1 MIDKK
6 IDFILTVEVCD
17 ANPNGDPLAGN
28 MPRTDSD
35 GYGVISDVAIKR
47 KIRNRMQDLG
57 KNIFVQSSERASDGF
72 VSLQQ
77 RFENRFPDKNILP
90 KDIEIQANAE
100 WLDVRSFG
108 QVFTFYGKAIGVR
121 GPVSISMAKSLSPVV
136 VSTMQITK
144 SVNGQTPKK
153 EQGKSSDTMG
163 SKCTVDYGV
172 YVIKGSVNCYFSEKT
187 GFNLEDLELLKKS
200 LLTLFE
206 NDASTARPEGSMRVK
221 ELFWFTHGNKL
232 GNLPSWKIFDMLKW
246 NNLDDAKD
254 YSQYNIHLE
263 KETLQEVEAK
273 GVVVEIING

>member
-57 KNIFVQSSERASDGF
+57 ENIFVQSSERASDGF

-100 WLDVRSFG
+100 WLDVRSLDKCLLFM
-108 QVFTFYGKAIGVR
+108 GK
-121 GPVSISMAKSLSPVV
+121 L
-136 VSTMQITK
+136 
-144 SVNGQTPKK
+144 
-153 EQGKSSDTMG
+153 
-163 SKCTVDYGV
+163 
-172 YVIKGSVNCYFSEKT
+172 
-187 GFNLEDLELLKKS
+187 LELEGPFLYQWLS
-200 LLTLFE
+200 HFPQLLFQQC
-206 NDASTARPEGSMRVK
+206 
-221 ELFWFTHGNKL
+221 KL
-232 GNLPSWKIFDMLKW
+232 RK
-246 NNLDDAKD
+246 
-254 YSQYNIHLE
+254 
-263 KETLQEVEAK
+263 V
-273 GVVVEIING
+273 